1 MPSSGKA
8 LYLKASKLG
17 EALEKKM
24 EWARKVTEEQRKPGE
39 TRWQKAD
46 VLHATCASVLTKHNI
61 NYVHI
66 YVTFSGRSDKGL

>member
-17 EALEKKM
+17 EALKKM
-24 EWARKVTEEQRKPGE
+24 EWARKVMEEQRKPGE

-46 VLHATCASVLTKHNI
+46 VLHATSASVLTKHNI
-61 NYVHI
+61 NYIHI